1 MTTEKMTLTQALSEL
16 KIISNRLHYEIENAT
31 FCGVK
36 KHMDTNVKGVSVD
49 EAKKSMQASFDKVTN
64 LINRQEAIKKALTK
78 ANAETSI
85 VVAGK
90 PMMIAEALYLKKGL
104 DGRKELL
111 KRLVNQYNSAVKTA
125 NSDNI
130 AIASAC
136 AQYVQNVYGKD
147 STTPSSPD
155 RAAEIEAFRKQFL
168 ENQSSEIFSGF
179 DIKETIEKMKDEI
192 DAFEANVDSA
202 ITIANSTTVITIE
215 Y

>member
-90 PMMIAEALYLKKGL
+90 QMMMQDVLFFIGVHSFGIHFQGNPVTK
-104 DGRKELL
+104 
-111 KRLVNQYNSAVKTA
+111 
-125 NSDNI
+125 
-130 AIASAC
+130 
-136 AQYVQNVYGKD
+136 
-147 STTPSSPD
+147 
-155 RAAEIEAFRKQFL
+155 IENNTRHIRKQCQNPYHNTCFK
-168 ENQSSEIFSGF
+168 QSF
-179 DIKETIEKMKDEI
+179 
-192 DAFEANVDSA
+192 
-202 ITIANSTTVITIE
+202 
-215 Y
+215 